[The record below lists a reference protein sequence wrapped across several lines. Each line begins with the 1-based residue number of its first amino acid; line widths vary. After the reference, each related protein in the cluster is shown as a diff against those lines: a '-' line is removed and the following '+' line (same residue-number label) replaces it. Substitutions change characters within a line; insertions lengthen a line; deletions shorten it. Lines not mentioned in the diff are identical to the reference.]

1 MRRIEHLVARIAPLD
16 SSVLITGESG
26 VGKEVVADLIH
37 NNSSRRGGPLV
48 KVNCGALPLTLVES
62 ELFGHEK
69 GAFTGADRRRIGK
82 FEQAQGGTIFLDE
95 VAEVPPEV
103 QVKLLRV
110 LQERK
115 LSRLGGHE
123 EIPLDVRIIAATQV
137 DLDAAMAEGS
147 FRSDL
152 FWRLNVIHIV
162 VPPLRERPEDVVF
175 LARRFVEQM
184 AGQTAAPSWA

>member
-1 MRRIEHLVARIAPLD
+1 M
-16 SSVLITGESG
+16 
-26 VGKEVVADLIH
+26 
-37 NNSSRRGGPLV
+37 
-48 KVNCGALPLTLVES
+48 
-62 ELFGHEK
+62 
-69 GAFTGADRRRIGK
+69 
-82 FEQAQGGTIFLDE
+82 
-95 VAEVPPEV
+95 AEVPPEV